1 MHVRRGMIG
10 GVLAALLSTSCSHEA
25 TFVRSGQQA
34 LARRQWSV
42 AEQEFQKALAEQADS
57 VPALVGVAVADLGL
71 GRLKDA
77 EELLVKANARAP
89 ADDKPARNE
98 VTLGYAQLR
107 ARQNRL
113 DDAARLCQEVTARD
127 PDAAWPRYFL
137 GVVSRRAG
145 KLAEA
150 RTALEAATQRDPT
163 LLEAHLELGLVLD
176 DLERRDDATAALKH
190 GLRLN
195 PRGDPVR
202 LAALY
207 VALAGVYEKSR
218 RFEEARLTYE
228 QASHYDAASVEAVL
242 GTGRSLRQLGKL
254 DESLAVLRPAASRAP
269 KDARFQYELARTY
282 LAYPLKPQGLAAARL
297 ALQLDPSRP
306 DHHRLVLS
314 LADPEGEATDEGFK
328 LLDDA
333 ARLLGDDFDLQ
344 VRAGKAAFDRKKWKT
359 AVAAFRRAI
368 ALKPGD
374 PDANYRL
381 GLSELRSGEVT
392 LARDAITA
400 LSALD
405 PARAADLQKEVDA
418 VSPPPPAPGAV
429 SEAAPPPPPPP
440 KAKAKARPRAAGRRR

>member
-1 MHVRRGMIG
+1 MHFHRGMIG

-25 TFVRSGQQA
+25 TFVRSGQLA
-34 LARRQWSV
+34 LARGQWTV

-57 VPALVGVAVADLGL
+57 VPALVGVALADVGL

-77 EELLVKANARAP
+77 EELLAKANTRAP
-89 ADDKPARNE
+89 ADDVPGRNE

-113 DDAARLCQEVTARD
+113 DEAARLCQEVAARE

-137 GVVSRRAG
+137 GVVSHRSG
-145 KLAEA
+145 KLTDA
-150 RTALEAATQRDPT
+150 RTALEAATQRDPA

-202 LAALY
+202 LATVY
-207 VALAGVYEKSR
+207 VALAGVYEKGR

-228 QASHYDAASVEAVL
+228 QASRLDAANVDALL
-242 GTGRSLRQLGKL
+242 GAGRSLRQLGKL
-254 DESLAVLRPAASRAP
+254 DESLALLRPAASRAP
-269 KDARFQYELARTY
+269 KDARYQYELARTY

-306 DHHRLVLS
+306 DYHRLVLS
-314 LADPEGEATDEGFK
+314 LVDPEGDATDEGFK

-344 VRAGKAAFDRKKWKT
+344 MRAGKAAFDRKKWKS

-368 ALKPGD
+368 TLKPGD

-381 GLSELRSGEVT
+381 GLAELRSGDVA
-392 LARDAITA
+392 LARDAVTA
-400 LSALD
+400 LSTLD
-405 PARAADLQKEVDA
+405 TARAADLQKEVDA
-418 VSPPPPAPGAV
+418 VSPPAPAPGV
-429 SEAAPPPPPPP
+429 LSEAAPPS
-440 KAKAKARPRAAGRRR
+440 KAKARPKPPGRHR